1 MRWSQLFEELGQ
13 PFKKSLRQK
22 EAFTKDGR
30 KIVLSKNYMSVD
42 ATVDGNPA
50 GSLQMVCPHSGRSW
64 EDYFVV
70 GRSWVE
76 PDFRGQGIAT
86 AMYDYAFRAGF
97 RPLKAARTQTEF
109 GGAFWD
115 SHIAKKAARG
125 LSVDYHQDY
134 PNRFHWRPI
143 G

>member
-30 KIVLSKNYMSVD
+30 KIILNKNYMSVD
-42 ATVDGNPA
+42 ATVDGKPA
-50 GSLQMVCPHSGRSW
+50 GNLHMVCPHSGQCY

-109 GGAFWD
+109 GGVFWD
-115 SHIAKKAARG
+115 SHIAKKAALG
-125 LSVDYHQDY
+125 LTDHHEDY
-134 PNRFHWRPI
+134 PSRFHWRPLT
-143 G
+143 